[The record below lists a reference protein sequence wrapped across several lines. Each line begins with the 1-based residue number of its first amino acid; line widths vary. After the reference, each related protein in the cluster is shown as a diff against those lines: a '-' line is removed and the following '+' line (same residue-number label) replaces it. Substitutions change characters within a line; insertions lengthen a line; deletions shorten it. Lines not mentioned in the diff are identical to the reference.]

1 MYIRGESFT
10 QSLCLSS
17 LHQDWN
23 LKFLVEV
30 PCKTLAIFQLDLQGA
45 WLVNI
50 ADPVLAKGANSVVS
64 VAWVLV
70 TFILSHLVKQ
80 VIS

>member
-1 MYIRGESFT
+1 MHQEISYVDFAHT
-10 QSLCLSS
+10 SLD
-17 LHQDWN
+17 QDLN
-23 LKFLVEV
+23 LDFLVEV
-30 PCKTLAIFQLDLQGA
+30 PCKTLDIFQLDLQGA

-50 ADPVLAKGANSVVS
+50 ADPELAKGANSVVS

-70 TFILSHLVKQ
+70 TFILSHMVKQ

>member
-1 MYIRGESFT
+1 MYFRGESFT

-30 PCKTLAIFQLDLQGA
+30 PYKTLAIFQLDLQG
-45 WLVNI
+45 
-50 ADPVLAKGANSVVS
+50 AKGANSVVS

-70 TFILSHLVKQ
+70 TFILSHMVKQ